1 MGKRVGRFLF
11 HYNDFKK
18 RVPLQVRLKHNE
30 KTTIPEPIARLAY
43 EEYSYQFG
51 TEQSFERLHERGG
64 FGYQEALALL
74 ADLIERERENYER
87 EHSEENTT
95 EKTND

>member
-1 MGKRVGRFLF
+1 MTKRVGRFLF

-43 EEYSYQFG
+43 EEYAYQFG
-51 TEQSFERLHERGG
+51 TQQSFERLHERGG
-64 FGYQEALALL
+64 FGYAEVIALL
-74 ADLIERERENYER
+74 ADLIEREREDYTR
-87 EHSEENTT
+87 EHSEESTKETDNA
-95 EKTND
+95 